1 MKKYFYIV
9 LFLSAAFCSVQ
20 ADAQASSRRK
30 AMEEKE
36 EDSKTLSVRAQS
48 QFVPSVGMPADL
60 KWKRDIYR
68 IIDLEKEENT
78 ALYYPERPTGD
89 RMNLFS
95 LIFRLAVENRIKIY
109 EYNIDG
115 NEQLTDDNVIP
126 AKDML
131 DRFNIY
137 YRRKLVNRK
146 DTVLVIDNSDIPSNE
161 AKSYFV
167 KEVNYFDDRSS
178 TMNSTIEA
186 ICPVLHRSDEFTYEM
201 TKYPMFWVRYSD
213 IEPYLAQTS
222 VMISDYNNASSVTVA
237 DFFTARLYK
246 GDIYKTT
253 NRLNRTLAQ
262 YCPNDST
269 MKAEQERIE
278 GQLRSF
284 EENLWGLREEKK
296 VEEVTVRTEE
306 TQEEDAGKEEN
317 SKRVGRD
324 RQEADSTDRSE
335 SEPEPKAKV
344 EKETKRKKS
353 SSLSSR
359 SAASAPR
366 ATVRRERR

>member
-1 MKKYFYIV
+1 MKRLFYIV
-9 LFLSAAFCSVQ
+9 LLMSATFCSLQV
-20 ADAQASSRRK
+20 DAQAPSRRR

-36 EDSKTLSVRAQS
+36 EDTNVLSVRAQS
-48 QFVPSVGMPADL
+48 QFTPSVDVPAEM

-68 IIDLEKEENT
+68 IIDLEKEKNT
-78 ALYYPERPTGD
+78 ALYYPERPIGD
-89 RMNLFS
+89 QMNLFS
-95 LIFRLAVENRIKIY
+95 LIFKLALENKIKIY

-115 NEQLTDDNVIP
+115 NEMLTDDNIISV
-126 AKDML
+126 KDML

-137 YRRKLVNRK
+137 YRRKLVNRR
-146 DTVLVIDNSDIPSNE
+146 DTVLVVDNSDIPSNE

-201 TKYPMFWVRYSD
+201 TKYPMFWVRYKD
-213 IEPYLAQTS
+213 LEPYLTQTS
-222 VMISDYNNASSVTVA
+222 VMISDYNNASNVTVA
-237 DFFTARLYK
+237 DYFAARMYE
-246 GDIYKTT
+246 GEIYKTT

-269 MKAEQERIE
+269 MKAEQARIE
-278 GQLRSF
+278 GQLKAF
-284 EENLWGLREEKK
+284 EEGLWGMREETPVKDEA
-296 VEEVTVRTEE
+296 VEKTVDEE
-306 TQEEDAGKEEN
+306 IPDEAEKTEN

-324 RQEADSTDRSE
+324 RQGDDEKSEAADDN
-335 SEPEPKAKV
+335 KV
-344 EKETKRKKS
+344 KKETKSKKS
-353 SSLSSR
+353 SSVSSR
-359 SAASAPR
+359 APKSAPR